1 VPTQGEIKQPKER
14 SLSVT
19 NRPSEKDPLLL
30 LVEDE
35 QDTVDLMMLIMKE
48 RGYQV
53 SHASNGSV
61 ALEKVA
67 LMPPPSLVMLDIQL
81 PHVDGIT
88 ILETIR
94 ATPDWEN
101 VPVIML
107 TAVADQDK
115 ITKVRALTVH
125 DYVLKPFRRETL
137 LRSVDQSRKT
147 PARPQ

>member
-1 VPTQGEIKQPKER
+1 V
-14 SLSVT
+14 
-19 NRPSEKDPLLL
+19 NNPSSGHDPLVL

-35 QDTVDLMMLIMKE
+35 QDTADLVTLIMKE

-53 SHASNGSV
+53 LHAADGSV
-61 ALEKVA
+61 ALEKIA
-67 LMPPPSLVMLDIQL
+67 LMSPPSLVMLDIQL

-94 ATPDWEN
+94 ATPDWEH

-107 TAVADQDK
+107 TGVADQDK
-115 ITKVRALTVH
+115 IRKVHALRIQ

-137 LRSVDQSRKT
+137 LRSVNQSHKT
-147 PARPQ
+147 SARPQ

>member
-1 VPTQGEIKQPKER
+1 VNNQSSGQ
-14 SLSVT
+14 
-19 NRPSEKDPLLL
+19 NPLLL

-35 QDTVDLMMLIMKE
+35 QDMADLVTLIMKE
-48 RGYQV
+48 QGYQV
-53 SHASNGSV
+53 LHAADGSV
-61 ALEKVA
+61 ALEKIA
-67 LMPPPSLVMLDIQL
+67 LMSPPSLVMLDIQL

-94 ATPDWEN
+94 ATPDWEH

-107 TAVADQDK
+107 TGVADQDK
-115 ITKVRALTVH
+115 IRKVRTLRIQ

-147 PARPQ
+147 SARPQ

>member
-1 VPTQGEIKQPKER
+1 VNNSSSGQ
-14 SLSVT
+14 
-19 NRPSEKDPLLL
+19 DPLLL

-35 QDTVDLMMLIMKE
+35 QDTADLVTLIMKE

-53 SHASNGSV
+53 LHAADGSL

-81 PHVDGIT
+81 PHIDGIT

-115 ITKVRALTVH
+115 IRKERALTVQ

>member
-1 VPTQGEIKQPKER
+1 M
-14 SLSVT
+14 T
-19 NRPSEKDPLLL
+19 NRPSENEPLLL

-35 QDTVDLMMLIMKE
+35 QDTADLVTLIMKE

-53 SHASNGSV
+53 SHASDGFA
-61 ALEKVA
+61 ALEKIA
-67 LMPPPSLVMLDIQL
+67 LMPPPSLVVLDIQL

-107 TAVADQDK
+107 TGVADQEK
-115 ITKVRALTVH
+115 IRKVRALTVQ

-137 LRSVDQSRKT
+137 LRYVDQSRRRSA
-147 PARPQ
+147 PLR

>member
-1 VPTQGEIKQPKER
+1 MNDQPSGNK
-14 SLSVT
+14 
-19 NRPSEKDPLLL
+19 PPLL

-35 QDTVDLMMLIMKE
+35 QDTASLVKLIMEGK
-48 RGYQV
+48 GYEV
-53 SHASNGSV
+53 LHAADGSE
-61 ALEKVA
+61 ALEKIA
-67 LMPPPSLVMLDIQL
+67 LMPPPSLVLLDIQL
-81 PHVDGIT
+81 PDVDGVT

-115 ITKVRALTVH
+115 IRKVRALTVQ

>member
-1 VPTQGEIKQPKER
+1 M
-14 SLSVT
+14 T
-19 NRPSEKDPLLL
+19 NRPSGNDPLLL

-35 QDTVDLMMLIMKE
+35 QDTADLVTLIMKE

-53 SHASNGSV
+53 SHAADGSV
-61 ALEKVA
+61 ALEKIA

-94 ATPDWEN
+94 ATPNWEH

-107 TAVADQDK
+107 TAVADQEK
-115 ITKVRALTVH
+115 IHKVRALTVQ

-137 LRSVDQSRKT
+137 LRYVDQSRRR
-147 PARPQ
+147 PAPLQ

>member
-1 VPTQGEIKQPKER
+1 MNNSSSGQH
-14 SLSVT
+14 
-19 NRPSEKDPLLL
+19 PLLL

-35 QDTVDLMMLIMKE
+35 QDTADLVTLIMKE

-53 SHASNGSV
+53 LHAADGSV

-67 LMPPPSLVMLDIQL
+67 LMPPPSLIMLDIQL
-81 PHVDGIT
+81 PHIDGIT

-115 ITKVRALTVH
+115 VSKVRALAVQ

-137 LRSVDQSRKT
+137 LRSVGQFRRT
-147 PARPQ
+147 PAPPQ

>member
-1 VPTQGEIKQPKER
+1 MNNSSSGQ
-14 SLSVT
+14 
-19 NRPSEKDPLLL
+19 DPLLL

-35 QDTVDLMMLIMKE
+35 QDTADLVTLIMKE

-53 SHASNGSV
+53 LHAADGSV

-81 PHVDGIT
+81 PHIDGIT

-115 ITKVRALTVH
+115 IKKVRALTVQ
-125 DYVLKPFRRETL
+125 DYVLKPFRQETL
-137 LRSVDQSRKT
+137 LRSVDQSRT
-147 PARPQ
+147 TSARPQ

>member
-1 VPTQGEIKQPKER
+1 MNNPSSGHER
-14 SLSVT
+14 H
-19 NRPSEKDPLLL
+19 LL

-35 QDTVDLMMLIMKE
+35 QDTADLVTLIMKE
-48 RGYQV
+48 RGYHV
-53 SHASNGSV
+53 SHAADGSA
-61 ALEKVA
+61 ALEKIA
-67 LMPPPSLVMLDIQL
+67 LMPPPSLVLLDIQL

-94 ATPDWEN
+94 ATPDWEH

-115 ITKVRALTVH
+115 IRKVRALTIQ

-137 LRSVDQSRKT
+137 LRSVGQSHRS
-147 PARPQ
+147 PAQS

>member
-1 VPTQGEIKQPKER
+1 
-14 SLSVT
+14 
-19 NRPSEKDPLLL
+19 
-30 LVEDE
+30 
-35 QDTVDLMMLIMKE
+35 MKE

-53 SHASNGSV
+53 SHAADGSV
-61 ALEKVA
+61 ALEKIA

-94 ATPDWEN
+94 ATPNWEH

-107 TAVADQDK
+107 TAVADQEK
-115 ITKVRALTVH
+115 IHKVRALTVQ

-137 LRSVDQSRKT
+137 LRYVDQSRRR
-147 PARPQ
+147 PAPLQ

>member
-1 VPTQGEIKQPKER
+1 MNNSSTEH
-14 SLSVT
+14 
-19 NRPSEKDPLLL
+19 DPLLL

-35 QDTVDLMMLIMKE
+35 QDTADLVTLIMKE

-53 SHASNGSV
+53 SHAADGSA
-61 ALEKVA
+61 ALEKIA
-67 LMPPPSLVMLDIQL
+67 LLPPPSLVMLDIQL

-115 ITKVRALTVH
+115 IRKVRGLAVQ

-137 LRSVDQSRKT
+137 LRSVGQSRRSPT
-147 PARPQ
+147 PPR

>member
-1 VPTQGEIKQPKER
+1 MNNPSSGHER
-14 SLSVT
+14 H
-19 NRPSEKDPLLL
+19 LL

-35 QDTVDLMMLIMKE
+35 QDTADLVTLIMKE
-48 RGYQV
+48 RGYHV
-53 SHASNGSV
+53 SHAADGSA
-61 ALEKVA
+61 ALEKIA
-67 LMPPPSLVMLDIQL
+67 LMSPPSLVLLDIQL

-94 ATPDWEN
+94 ATPDWEH

-115 ITKVRALTVH
+115 IRKVRALTIQ

-137 LRSVDQSRKT
+137 LRSVGQSHRS
-147 PARPQ
+147 PAQS

>member
-1 VPTQGEIKQPKER
+1 VNNSSSGQ
-14 SLSVT
+14 
-19 NRPSEKDPLLL
+19 DPLLL

-35 QDTVDLMMLIMKE
+35 QDTADLVTLIMKE

-53 SHASNGSV
+53 LHAADGSV

-81 PHVDGIT
+81 PHIDGIT

-115 ITKVRALTVH
+115 IRKVRALTVQ
-125 DYVLKPFRRETL
+125 DYVLKPFRQETL
-137 LRSVDQSRKT
+137 LRSVDQSRT
-147 PARPQ
+147 TSARPQ

>member
-1 VPTQGEIKQPKER
+1 MNNSSSGQ
-14 SLSVT
+14 
-19 NRPSEKDPLLL
+19 DPLLL

-35 QDTVDLMMLIMKE
+35 QDTADLVTLIMKE

-53 SHASNGSV
+53 LHAADGSV

-81 PHVDGIT
+81 PHIDGIT

-115 ITKVRALTVH
+115 IRKVRALTVQ
-125 DYVLKPFRRETL
+125 DYVLKPFRQETL
-137 LRSVDQSRKT
+137 LRSVDQSRT
-147 PARPQ
+147 TSARPQ